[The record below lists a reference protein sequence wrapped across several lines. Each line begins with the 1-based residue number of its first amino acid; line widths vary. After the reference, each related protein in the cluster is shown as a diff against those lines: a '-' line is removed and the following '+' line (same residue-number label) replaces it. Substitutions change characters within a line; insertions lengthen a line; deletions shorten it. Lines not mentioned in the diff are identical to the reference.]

1 MEGHIIIFK
10 KEVGEVIVDAPT
22 CELDNGFLLCPKAS
36 EGNLGIRGLGYLC
49 KLAVIEDMTGKR
61 FTITTDTLDVNA
73 NGRSGK
79 GYSNGLLAMTEIKVE
94 S

>member
-1 MEGHIIIFK
+1 MEGHIIIFIE
-10 KEVGEVIVDAPT
+10 EVGKVVVDAST

-61 FTITTDTLDVNA
+61 FAITTNTLDVDA

-79 GYSNGLLAMTEIKVE
+79 GYSKGGFAMTDIKVE

>member
-1 MEGHIIIFK
+1 
-10 KEVGEVIVDAPT
+10 
-22 CELDNGFLLCPKAS
+22 
-36 EGNLGIRGLGYLC
+36 LGDFC

-61 FTITTDTLDVNA
+61 FTITTNTLDVDA

-79 GYSNGLLAMTEIKVE
+79 GYSKGGFAMRDIKVE